1 MKKEE
6 IVGKIEA
13 LQKANAKAYALSDIA
28 PLVQQYIEEITLQ
41 YNEAVINFEQL
52 KTSGVGETELNEAL
66 NKKFILKY
74 QIAEAQNIRNT
85 LANQAIKALETLK
98 AMQDEFNAFAKQM
111 IEVKE

>member
-1 MKKEE
+1 MEKEE

-41 YNEAVINFEQL
+41 YNEAIGNYEQL
-52 KTSGVGETELNEAL
+52 KTSGVSEAELNEVL

-85 LANQAIKALETLK
+85 LANQAIEALEALK
-98 AMQDEFNAFAKQM
+98 NMQVEFRSFAKQTHA
-111 IEVKE
+111 EEE